1 MTTKRQLTEAEGI
14 LINNIVRR
22 KINQVLLENRKE
34 WGVLTKVK
42 GKWEG
47 SHWKANE
54 LESYLFSRA
63 TARAI
68 SFINRPESERTTQ
81 LENWLNKG
89 MDWLVKDFYKHMKK
103 QDVLNLGDSYT
114 EKLSIRRESMDKKL
128 KEGEEGSRTLHE
140 ATAVNNPLPNTDKS
154 ATDNSIIDM
163 VDEILMLLEDKVSI
177 NKYEKYTIVLEGIA
191 FTQKWQKKGH
201 AMERTRTVKDNGT
214 IHLEGLGK
222 EILMNPRT
230 IARLLKEIGKH
241 LENDKDCL
249 RKFAKNVRF

>member
-1 MTTKRQLTEAEGI
+1 MRRLTEAEGQ
-14 LINNIVRR
+14 LINRLVKAR
-22 KINQVLLENRKE
+22 VRKE
-34 WGVLTKVK
+34 LLANGSNWGTARVK
-42 GKWEG
+42 GEWEG

-63 TARAI
+63 TTRAI
-68 SFINRPESERTTQ
+68 SFVNRPKEERTAP
-81 LENWLNKG
+81 LEHWLNYG

-103 QDVLNLGDSYT
+103 QDVLNLDDGYT
-114 EKLSIRRESMDKKL
+114 EELSIRRDSMDKKL

-154 ATDNSIIDM
+154 TTDNSIINM
-163 VDEILMLLEDKVSI
+163 VDEILMLLVDKVSI

-201 AMERTRTVKDNGT
+201 VMERTGTVKDNGT
-214 IHLEGLGK
+214 IHLEGLGE

-241 LENDKDCL
+241 LEKDKDCL

>member
-22 KINQVLLENRKE
+22 KINQVLLENRKN
-34 WGVLTKVK
+34 WGVRRVK
-42 GKWEG
+42 EKWEG

-63 TARAI
+63 TTRAL

-114 EKLSIRRESMDKKL
+114 EELSIRRDSMDKKL
-128 KEGEEGSRTLHE
+128 KEGVEGSRTLHE

-154 ATDNSIIDM
+154 TTDNSIIDL

-201 AMERTRTVKDNGT
+201 AMEHTGTVKDNGT
-214 IHLEGLGK
+214 IHLEGLGE
-222 EILMNPRT
+222 EILMNSRT